1 MRRKTA
7 VPILGAAAFAVGALS
22 SATAQNLY
30 SENVVGYV
38 NVPIQHGFQ
47 ILGNPLNAPDNTV
60 NGLFSGGSNG
70 LYNGPWEGVSIYTWS
85 GFGFLTDHLDSYGAG
100 WPNPYLLLNPGT
112 GFFVSNPGPTF
123 TNTFVGTV
131 VQGGATNTIPNHFSL
146 QSSTWPVGT
155 NVVQL
160 GLNAGS
166 GDTIYTWGGS
176 GFLTYHLD
184 SYGAGWGSPPP
195 PAPQADPVNGPV
207 IGIGQ
212 GFFYNNIQGAPFN
225 WVQNFTVQ

>member
-1 MRRKTA
+1 MRTKTA

-22 SATAQNLY
+22 SATAQNVY
-30 SENVVGYV
+30 SVNVVGYV
-38 NVPIQHGFQ
+38 NVPIAHGFQ
-47 ILGNPLNAPDNTV
+47 ILGNPLSATDNTV
-60 NGLFSGGSNG
+60 NGLLTGGSNTA
-70 LYNGPWEGVSIYTWS
+70 YVGPWEGATIYTWS
-85 GFGFLTDHLDSYGAG
+85 GTGFLADHLDSYGAG
-100 WPNPYLLLNPGT
+100 WANPSLSLPPGA
-112 GFFVSNPGPTF
+112 GFFVSNPNPPF

-131 VQGGATNTIPNHFSL
+131 VQGGATNVIANHFSL

-184 SYGAGWGSPPP
+184 SYGAGWGSPPL
-195 PAPQADPVNGPV
+195 PAPQANVSNGPV
-207 IGIGQ
+207 IGIAQ
-212 GFFYNNIQGAPFN
+212 GFFYNNVQGAAFN